1 MQWDRR
7 TLLRQSALAASGFT
21 MGRRLLAQVSPQ
33 GAESG
38 NSLVERMTWLNEPA
52 SSKGSGGKLFVH
64 SRAKTDFWR
73 KTFYG
78 YITDNG
84 HFFRFSAS
92 GDFVFQ
98 ARVNG
103 EYAALYD
110 QAGLM
115 KRLDAENWMKCGTE
129 FFDGQRHASVVFY
142 TRLLGLVH
150 DDRLIKDCARM
161 LACRSQKRLRRDP
174 LFSGRHQ
181 FHIRAPGLFPAR
193 RESGCGHHVRRPG
206 GPGLRRH
213 LRQSQARTRLAQRA
227 PNFTPKSI
235 SSIGSSSGGLVLTR
249 LSCGGGT
256 GCHNQC
262 IRKKNRYA
270 TAREAAG
277 RSSSRNAR
285 MTASSTSVAYQ
296 GDRMTSKAPFVTAS
310 K

>member
-84 HFFRFSAS
+84 HFFRLSAS

-115 KRLDAENWMKCGTE
+115 VRLGAENWMKCGTE
-129 FFDGQRHASVVFY
+129 FCDGQRHASVVF
-142 TRLLGLVH
+142 TRDFSDWSTMTDLSKTAPVWW
-150 DDRLIKDCARM
+150 RAVRKKDSVETLCLWTASISHPCAR
-161 LACRSQKRLRRDP
+161 AISR
-174 LFSGRHQ
+174 
-181 FHIRAPGLFPAR
+181 PA
-193 RESGCGHHVRRPG
+193 
-206 GPGLRRH
+206 
-213 LRQSQARTRLAQRA
+213 
-227 PNFTPKSI
+227 
-235 SSIGSSSGGLVLTR
+235 
-249 LSCGGGT
+249 
-256 GCHNQC
+256 
-262 IRKKNRYA
+262 
-270 TAREAAG
+270 
-277 RSSSRNAR
+277 
-285 MTASSTSVAYQ
+285 
-296 GDRMTSKAPFVTAS
+296 
-310 K
+310 